1 MDKVIRKYKIMYNAD
16 KRWLVMTTV
25 AVSLVWGILDSQ
37 PVSAD
42 VVPDAGANQEN
53 VMADSN
59 QETIL
64 NQQKTQTLTVTEK
77 DPATDEADKQAT
89 KDGEGFVQT
98 PVADPQTPSN
108 SETIKDSNRV
118 DSDGIRSTDT
128 SSQEKT
134 DSVDENKVTEKPTA
148 VASVNQSDRQATLP
162 DDSNPVVVNKG
173 PEIQKL
179 NPKLR
184 SIPSTQTSAV
194 TVVQP
199 VAETEESIDEWM
211 PNTKLQ
217 AEILKTLNNISPN
230 GKRWK
235 NVRDITQSDMLYLTS
250 LNGSGTTWIDGHT
263 PYSLEGLQ
271 YATNLTSIVFN
282 GLAQAQD
289 ALSPIYSGI
298 EDISPLKNLT
308 KLQTV
313 WLECNSI
320 SDVTPLANLKNVTS
334 LQLEFNK
341 ISDFSSLNPNQYTY
355 FNYESQFI
363 TLPKIYVS
371 SATRTA
377 EMPFRAY
384 LPGGQLAPLIQGGGA
399 TLVPA
404 EYITPST
411 EKFWLCGRGGVA
423 TEKDGGLVY
432 TNLKNNGLYPF
443 SKYSGA
449 QVVPNQLLFYMVGT
463 YAYPASTSEPFIVVV
478 QPYEI
483 SDSLVSVTVR
493 YLDEQRKPL
502 RPNNIVNGV
511 IGKKFSFDAPNIAG
525 YETPSTITGIFSP
538 TPKPIDFIY
547 KKATMTTVAVYY
559 KDESGNPIHDNIEI
573 SGQIGKAYNIDYL
586 DIDGYTYKETQGD
599 AQGIF
604 TDKPTKVTF
613 VYNKNTGTVTPPVVT
628 PEQKI
633 TVTVHYQ
640 TADGTMVA
648 PDVTVTGK
656 VGDTYTT
663 SPAVKVADG
672 YQLSVTPAN
681 ASGTLGNKDFAV
693 TYIYEKTGG
702 TGDKITP
709 DTDRPTTQLNK
720 PAITPSVDK
729 QIPAKKPQTGD
740 QTDTLTGSH
749 GNQAVTTAVFKA
761 GKQTD
766 QPNISKTVTGS
777 LPQTNDDEQSS
788 QSWGIALLVM
798 VLGLFGLKLKH
809 KEQ

>member
-1 MDKVIRKYKIMYNAD
+1 MDKVIRKYKIMYNTD

-37 PVSAD
+37 PISAD
-42 VVPDAGANQEN
+42 VVPDVDADQEN

-77 DPATDEADKQAT
+77 EPTTDEADKQAA

-98 PVADPQTPSN
+98 PVADPQTPSDSVTTRN
-108 SETIKDSNRV
+108 SNSV
-118 DSDGIRSTDT
+118 DSEGTENAVT
-128 SSQEKT
+128 SSQKKA
-134 DSVDENKVTEKPTA
+134 DLVDENRVTEEPTA
-148 VASVNQSDRQATLP
+148 VTTVDQSDRQAMLP
-162 DDSNPVVVNKG
+162 DNSNPVVVKKE
-173 PEIQKL
+173 PETQKL
-179 NPKLR
+179 NPRLR
-184 SIPSTQTSAV
+184 SIASTPTSAV

-199 VAETEESIDEWM
+199 VSEAENSIDKWM
-211 PNTKLQ
+211 PNTRLQ
-217 AEILKTLNNISPN
+217 TEILKTLNNISPN

-235 NVRDITQSDMLYLTS
+235 NTRDITQSDMLYLTS
-250 LNGSGTTWIDGHT
+250 LNGSGTTWIDDHT

-289 ALSPIYSGI
+289 SLSPIYSGI
-298 EDISPLKNLT
+298 NDISPLRNLT

-371 SATRTA
+371 SATRAA

-384 LPGGQLAPLIQGGGA
+384 LPGGQLAPLIQGKGA
-399 TLVPA
+399 TFVPA

-411 EKFWLCGRGGVA
+411 EKFWLCGRGGDA
-423 TEKDGGLVY
+423 TETDGGLVY
-432 TNLKNNGLYPF
+432 TNLKNNGLYPYTM
-443 SKYSGA
+443 YSGA

-463 YAYPASTSEPFIVVV
+463 YAYPANTSEPFIVVV

-502 RPNNIVNGV
+502 RLNNIVNGK
-511 IGKKFSFDAPNIAG
+511 IGKKFSFDAPDIAG

-538 TPKPIDFIY
+538 TPKTVDFIY
-547 KKATMTTVAVYY
+547 KKATMTTVTVYY
-559 KDESGNPIHDNIEI
+559 KDESGNPINDSIEI
-573 SGQIGKAYNIDYL
+573 SGQIGKNYNINHP

-604 TDKPTKVTF
+604 TDMPTKVTF
-613 VYNKNTGTVTPPVVT
+613 VYTKNTGTVTPPVVT

-640 TADGTMVA
+640 TATGTMVA
-648 PDVTVTGK
+648 PDVTVAGK
-656 VGDTYTT
+656 AGDAYTT
-663 SPAVKVADG
+663 SPAAKVADG
-672 YQLSVTPAN
+672 YRLSVTPAN

-720 PAITPSVDK
+720 PTITSPGDK
-729 QIPAKKPQTGD
+729 QIPAKKPQTGG
-740 QTDTLTGSH
+740 QADTLTGSH
-749 GNQAVTTAVFKA
+749 GNQSVATAVFKT